1 MKKRNWQSF
10 LNENKMKNLVFYI
23 ICLFTFSIA
32 FSQNFDERKS
42 TASKNASI
50 IQQEFVIPSLNN
62 ISHKIW
68 VYLPPN
74 YSTSSKTFPVI
85 YMHDG
90 QNLFDAKT
98 SYIGEW
104 EVDETL
110 NNLFEKTKKGFII
123 VGVENA
129 GEERINEYTPWPNEK
144 YGGGKGEIYID
155 FIVNT
160 LKPFIDQN
168 YRTKPDQK
176 YTGLIGSS
184 LGGLISYYG
193 GLKNPDTFG
202 KIGALSTSFWFSS
215 EVENFTKE
223 NGDIKIVKLFLLA
236 GGKEGNDMVED
247 TQKIENLLIKT
258 GFKPKNLKTK
268 INPDGEHNEAFWKS
282 EFSEIITWLYDIK

>member
-1 MKKRNWQSF
+1 MKK
-10 LNENKMKNLVFYI
+10 LHFYI
-23 ICLFTFSIA
+23 IFLLSFSFA
-32 FSQNFDERKS
+32 FSQNVDDRKS
-42 TASKNASI
+42 TAAENVSI
-50 IQQEFVIPSLNN
+50 IQQEFLIPELNN
-62 ISHKIW
+62 ISNKIW

-74 YSTSSKTFPVI
+74 YNQSSKKYPVI

-123 VGVENA
+123 VGIENA
-129 GEERINEYTPWPNEK
+129 GEERINEYTPWKHEK

-160 LKPFIDQN
+160 LKPFIDQS
-168 YRTKPDQK
+168 YRTKPQQK
-176 YTGLIGSS
+176 YTGLMGSS

-193 GLKNPDTFG
+193 GLKYPDTFG

-223 NGDIKIVKLFLLA
+223 NGNLKKVKLFLLV
-236 GGKEGNDMVED
+236 GEREGEGMVED
-247 TQKIENLLIKT
+247 TKKIENLLLET
-258 GFKPKNLKTK
+258 GFKAKNLTSK
-268 INPDGEHNEAFWKS
+268 INSEGEHNEAFWKS
-282 EFSEIITWLYDIK
+282 EFLEIIEWLYNIK